1 MPDKG
6 IIYLVLIRMQKEG
19 LVETTMKKSPSGPKR
34 KYYTITGKG
43 QEELVEFKEKWFE
56 LSSAMNQ
63 LF

>member
-1 MPDKG
+1 M
-6 IIYLVLIRMQKEG
+6 LIRMQKEG